1 MNLELVSVQVCVP
14 VLAAFA
20 LVLTG
25 RSGAKPRLDS
35 LEPVMES
42 RPEPVGAAVL
52 IASLIALVR
61 NGSDL
66 VEAFEELAG
75 RRFATREVTY
85 DRVHAMLLDCS
96 PPAERGEGMDI
107 IAAALAASY
116 RLSAE
121 SGCRASDCLQAV
133 ASLQKRQAALDD
145 ARDGAFAMPRATV
158 RLLSGLPILTV
169 FLGELLGA
177 HPLAF
182 LFRWGT
188 GLVCLA
194 TGTCFY
200 CAGLI
205 WMWVLLKGMGKKGG
219 L

>member
-1 MNLELVSVQVCVP
+1 MNLELVSIQVCV
-14 VLAAFA
+14 LALAA
-20 LVLTG
+20 LVLVLPG

-35 LEPVMES
+35 LEPVTES
-42 RPEPVGAAVL
+42 RPEPVGSAVL

-85 DRVHAMLLDCS
+85 DRVHTMLLDRS
-96 PPAERGEGMDI
+96 LPAEQGEGMDI

-158 RLLSGLPILTV
+158 KLLSGLPILTV
-169 FLGELLGA
+169 FLGELMGA

-182 LFRWGT
+182 LFRPGI

-200 CAGLI
+200 GAGLI
-205 WMWVLLKGMGKKGG
+205 WMWALLKGMEKKGG
-219 L
+219 I